1 MAKRT
6 GKTLLAISLMVLP
19 LILAVAYERS
29 LAHDT
34 PVISSIAIVPPIFHG
49 LDTDSGMAIE
59 VLQTLSEQLKAIPGL
74 QVLSGSGI
82 DLMKVGK
89 DLGADAVVAVSMTVD
104 SGIVQIEVKVI
115 DARTGEVLWNAPY
128 EGRDQYHQ
136 MIRAVGDTMRQN
148 LHFK

>member
-1 MAKRT
+1 
-6 GKTLLAISLMVLP
+6 MVLP

-29 LAHDT
+29 LAHST

-59 VLQTLSEQLKAIPGL
+59 VLQTLREQLKAIPGL
-74 QVLSGSGI
+74 QIMSGSGI

-89 DLGADAVVAVSMTVD
+89 DLGADAVIAVSMTVD

-115 DARTGEVLWNAPY
+115 DSRTGEVFVECSIRGP
-128 EGRDQYHQ
+128 RDQYHQ
-136 MIRAVGDTMRQN
+136 MIRAVGETMRQN